1 MRNHAFLG
9 RIAALGLCF
18 MAAAGV
24 LLGPAR
30 PARAALTQRFATDD
44 RANFVVFGNT
54 TGLDCRDS
62 ITEKPLVG
70 DVPLGPLGL
79 FNCRGLLPDVTRGD
93 DVLWRSDEP
102 QNGRALASPLITPL
116 SARSTAVLSLPA
128 GAKVLYARLYWAAQ
142 RIPLLSF
149 GSDVVV
155 ERPGTFRAPVNADR
169 LRGSSTFL
177 LNLVS
182 YYQSGADITR
192 LVQTY
197 GSGAYRISGIESEN
211 LINQQLNTGFIGWN
225 IVVFYTLGSEPP
237 RNLALFDGFDRVS
250 AFDGRPNTNLT
261 VGGITTPAG
270 AVNARLGIVAWAGN
284 SDITGDQLLVNG
296 TAISNTY
303 NPVNNFFNRTST
315 VLGGL
320 GPRTGDLP
328 QFSGRPGSISGIDMD
343 VVDISGAIPSGATQ
357 FTVQAN
363 TTADEFFIGSVA
375 TAVTTV
381 RPVLGGTT
389 KTVANLT
396 RQDGR
401 NLPGDQLEY
410 TIAAQNTGN
419 DPATGVLVSD
429 VVPANTTYVAGSIQV
444 LSGANQ
450 GAKTDVASDDQAEY
464 VAATRTVTVRLGTG
478 ANATTG
484 GSLAV
489 NEATSFRFR
498 VTINQGASGTVSNQ
512 ATISA
517 IGQTAAGQGTTT
529 PVMWPSGNGQNPGQP
544 TVITITTC
552 SSNADCTPAAP
563 ICDTTAVPPQCV
575 CRNNSDCAGGMLCS
589 PVTRQC
595 VECLPGMT
603 GNCNPGTVGGICLS
617 SMVCGCATSADCN
630 GRACD
635 PATGMC
641 AGAAADLSLMLTR
654 NPGGTLVAPGT
665 PLTYQLTV
673 TNKGAAPIAGA
684 QLATSIVPAAGT
696 AWTCTSSGGAQCP
709 AASGTA
715 AIVSLPS
722 IPAGG
727 ALVFTYTTT
736 APSDPASSALEFT
749 STITPPRGYTDT
761 NPADNTVTDS
771 VLVGMLQPGPDL
783 SVQVVETRSPT
794 DPAVTYM
801 INVTNNGPGTAPG
814 ATVTYQVPAGTTVD
828 ILGGEGWTCAQQ
840 GSVVTCMRDTP
851 ITEGQTTS
859 VQLVVHPNEGQ
870 TSIPL
875 QVEVTGTDPSGTPL
889 LDPNPADNKVDRIT
903 NLDRFHLTGGGLSIG
918 CSFASRPATADTA
931 AAGAALLL
939 MAALVVSSRR
949 RRQRI

>member
-1 MRNHAFLG
+1 MGNHAFLG

-30 PARAALTQRFATDD
+30 PARAALAPRFATDD
-44 RANFVVFGNT
+44 RANFVIFGNT

-79 FNCRGLLPDVTRGD
+79 FNCRGLLPDISRGD

-116 SARSTAVLSLPA
+116 AARSTAVLSLPA
-128 GAKVLYARLYWAAQ
+128 GARVLYARVYWAAQ

-149 GSDVVV
+149 GSDIVI
-155 ERPGTFRAPVNADR
+155 ERPGAFRAPVRADS

-182 YYQSGADITR
+182 YYQSSTDITR

-211 LINQQLNTGFIGWN
+211 LLTQSLNTQFIGWN
-225 IVVFYTLGSEPP
+225 MVVFYTLPSEPP

-250 AFDGRPNTNLT
+250 AIGGRPNTTLT
-261 VGGITTPAG
+261 VGGLTTPAG
-270 AVNARLGIVAWAGN
+270 VVNARLGIVAWAGN
-284 SDITGDQLLVNG
+284 SDIVGDQLLVNG

-303 NPVNNFFNRTST
+303 NPANNFFNRTST
-315 VLGGL
+315 IVGAL

-328 QFSGRPGSISGIDMD
+328 QFSGRPGSISGIDID
-343 VVDISGAIPSGATQ
+343 VVDISSAIPSGATR
-357 FTVQAN
+357 FMVEAN
-363 TTADEFFIGSVA
+363 TTADEFFVGQVA
-375 TAVTTV
+375 TAVSTV
-381 RPVLGGTT
+381 RPVFGGTT

-419 DPATGVLVSD
+419 DAALRVMVSD
-429 VVPANTTYVAGSIQV
+429 VVPTNATYVTGSIQV
-444 LSGANQ
+444 LTGPNV
-450 GAKTDVASDDQAEY
+450 GAKTDAAGDDQAEY
-464 VAATRTVTVRLGTG
+464 VAATRTVTARLGTG
-478 ANATTG
+478 ANGTTAG
-484 GSLAV
+484 MLAV

-517 IGQTAAGQGTTT
+517 IGQTAVDQGTTT
-529 PVMWPSGNGQNPGQP
+529 PTTWPSGNGQNPGQP
-544 TVITITTC
+544 TVITVTTC
-552 SSNADCTPAAP
+552 ASNADCTPAAP
-563 ICDTTAVPPQCV
+563 ICDLTAVPPQCI
-575 CRNNSDCAGGMLCS
+575 CRNNSDCSNGMLCS

-603 GNCNPGTVGGICLS
+603 GNCNPGTVGGICLPTN
-617 SMVCGCATSADCN
+617 VCGCATNADCN
-630 GRACD
+630 GRTCD
-635 PATGMC
+635 TTTGVC
-641 AGAAADLSLMLTR
+641 AGAAADLSLMLVR
-654 NPGGTLVAPGT
+654 NPGGTVVAPGT

-673 TNKGAAPIAGA
+673 TNKGAAPVAGS
-684 QLATSIVPAAGT
+684 QLNTTIVPAAGT
-696 AWTCTSSGGAQCP
+696 PWTCTSSGGAQCP

-715 AIVSLPS
+715 SLVDLPS

-727 ALVFTYTTT
+727 ALVFTYTTA
-736 APSDPASSALEFT
+736 APSDPASSALDFT

-771 VLVGMLQPGPDL
+771 VLVGMLPMGPDL
-783 SVQVVETRSPT
+783 SVAVVETRSPT

-828 ILGGEGWTCAQQ
+828 IIGGQGWTCAQQ
-840 GSVVTCMRDTP
+840 GTVVTCTRNEP

-875 QVEVTGTDPSGTPL
+875 QVEVIGMDASGTQL

-903 NLDRFHLTGGGLSIG
+903 DLERFHLSGGGLSIG
-918 CSFASRPATADTA
+918 CSFAPRHATADTA

-939 MAALVVSSRR
+939 MTALVFSSRR
-949 RRQRI
+949 RRQRV